1 MGQST
6 VFNARLLENLLF
18 NLKILVLNGR
28 NTQKGIAIIS
38 RFPNSKVDGEKHGM
52 NLVGAETGSVGVGI
66 KNNRIVH
73 DSMRFAQRTSKPA
86 IQPPKPYSAFR
97 QA

>member
-1 MGQST
+1 MNN
-6 VFNARLLENLLF
+6 VR
-18 NLKILVLNGR
+18 
-28 NTQKGIAIIS
+28 TQKGIAIIS

-52 NLVGAETGSVGVGI
+52 NLVGAEPGCIGVGS

-73 DSMRFAQRTSKPA
+73 DSLRFAQRTSKPA

-97 QA
+97 QAKISLDVMSLGIGIWLWLL